1 MQSGGELA
9 VGLDLLVKALRVR
22 DYCLLV
28 LFALEH
34 EVTLF
39 LVLQSFLLKRNENLN
54 SKTESG
60 LLNGTIRKEKQENV
74 LVYWSGFISD
84 QTYLN

>member
-9 VGLDLLVKALRVR
+9 VGLDLLVETLRVR

-34 EVTLF
+34 EVALF
-39 LVLQSFLLKRNENLN
+39 LVLQGFLLKR
-54 SKTESG
+54 
-60 LLNGTIRKEKQENV
+60 KE
-74 LVYWSGFISD
+74 I
-84 QTYLN
+84 